1 MRDEVKRLRAEL
13 AKARHEAAQLRAEV
27 ECLRAERRVMEAT
40 VESEHWL
47 RMVAEDRA
55 NERGKDGRD

>member
-13 AKARHEAAQLRAEV
+13 AKARHEAAQLRVEV

-47 RMVAEDRA
+47 RMESQRQATRRA
-55 NERGKDGRD
+55 RN